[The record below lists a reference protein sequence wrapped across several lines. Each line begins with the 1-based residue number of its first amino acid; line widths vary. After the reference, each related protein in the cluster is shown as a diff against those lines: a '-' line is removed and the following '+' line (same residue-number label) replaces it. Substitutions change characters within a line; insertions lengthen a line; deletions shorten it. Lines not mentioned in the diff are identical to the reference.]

1 MSRCARMM
9 GVTGL
14 VFLAACGE
22 KPRAPTGPSPPPAS
36 VGPAAPT
43 AIRLDGPS
51 SLALGTSAQYRVT
64 VSFTDGTARDVTNQ
78 STIVAHSFGPSGQ
91 VLNVADGGLV
101 TGSAQG
107 EGNLIARYP
116 PGIRTD
122 ESITFPAGTLASSP
136 LRVLVLEPGTFR
148 VSGTVTESQRP
159 FPGVRVTVVGGRRA
173 GLQVPTDTD
182 GTYVLYGLAGPTE
195 LGVSEEGL
203 QRHVR
208 SIVVND
214 HQVVDFNLQPI
225 PGYTSLTGD
234 WRLTLTASR
243 SCGSAV
249 PSDAARRTLQ
259 ARIVQRGPQLT
270 LEVSSPQRVILEG
283 YPSTALGGVSGETA
297 SFRFQADGPEERN
310 PPRWTLL
317 EMLEPGRFLGIGALG
332 GGERSGN
339 TITGTLSG
347 TFAIY
352 RNPNG
357 IYLSPGTVLESSCY
371 RKIGEHPELHSFRLE
386 RN

>member
-14 VFLAACGE
+14 VFLAACGD

-36 VGPAAPT
+36 AGPAAPT
-43 AIRLDGPS
+43 GIRLDGPS

-78 STIVAHSFGPSGQ
+78 STIVAESPGASAQ
-91 VLNVADGGLV
+91 VFTVSDGGLV

-107 EGNLIARYP
+107 EGNLTARYP
-116 PGIRTD
+116 AGIRTD
-122 ESITFPAGTLASSP
+122 DSITFLPGTMTSSP

-148 VSGTVTESQRP
+148 VSGTVTESERP
-159 FPGVRVTVVGGRRA
+159 FPGVRVTVVAGRRA
-173 GLQVPTDTD
+173 GLQVSTGTD
-182 GTYVLYGLAGPTE
+182 GMYMLYGLAGPTE

-203 QRHVR
+203 QPQVR

-214 HQVVDFNLQPI
+214 QQVVDFNLQPI
-225 PGYTSLTGD
+225 PGYNSLTGD
-234 WRLTLTASR
+234 WRLTLNASP

-249 PSDAARRTLQ
+249 SSDAARRTFR

-270 LEVSSPQRVILEG
+270 LEVTSPQRVILDG
-283 YPSTALGGVSGETA
+283 YPSTASGGVSGNSV
-297 SFRFQADGPEERN
+297 SFRFQTQNPEERN
-310 PPRWTLL
+310 PPLWTLL

-371 RKIGEHPELHSFRLE
+371 RKIGEHPELHSFRLK